1 MLDSKRVAA
10 FIARKRREQGLTQA
24 QVAEKLGVSYQAVSK
39 WERGTIPNV
48 EIVVELAKLLQVSV
62 DTLLVG
68 GESWFSYE
76 KAGIN
81 LESLDAFKRDAA
93 SFCAPDGPRVVSV
106 PGYAPP
112 LLDIHFPEMRDPL
125 LMMSANTIGAKCK
138 MAAKY
143 GYTEVV
149 GRDIVNDLI
158 VHTCSAGGHPL
169 ALTDSLISGNA
180 DQRLLRSL
188 IKGISEACRENGC
201 ALLGGSTCIQPQT
214 MRLGEYTL
222 SATMV
227 GVVEKRK
234 VVDGSAIKE
243 GDKVLV
249 MASNGL
255 HTSHYTQMRVLL
267 EKMPQI
273 EKERIEGETF
283 IQHLMKPHPSYY
295 KALRP
300 LLGRPE
306 LHGMPVLTIGGLAT
320 SRQLHKIMPD
330 GLTAELDLR
339 KLRPL
344 PFFRFLKKVSGY
356 NEEEMVN
363 HQNCGVGLCLIVDKD
378 SAEEV
383 SKEVSQYFDCYELGR
398 VKAGDK
404 KVVLKNH
411 IKWE

>member
-10 FIARKRREQGLTQA
+10 FIAMKRREMGLTQA

-39 WERGTIPNV
+39 WERGTVPNV
-48 EIVVELAKLLQVSV
+48 EIVVELAKLLQVSA
-62 DTLLVG
+62 DALLAG

-76 KAGIN
+76 KAGID
-81 LESLDAFKRDAA
+81 LERLRAFKGEAV
-93 SFCAPDGPRVVSV
+93 SYCTTDGFRVIDV

-112 LLDIHFPEMRDPL
+112 LLDIYFPDMREPVL
-125 LMMSANTIGAKCK
+125 VMNTNTIGAKCK

-158 VHTCSAGGHPL
+158 AHTCSAGGHPL
-169 ALTDSLISGNA
+169 ALTDNLISGNA
-180 DQRLLRSL
+180 DQELLRSL
-188 IKGISEACRENGC
+188 VKGISEACRENEC

-243 GDKVLV
+243 GDIILV
-249 MASNGL
+249 VASNGL

-273 EKERIEGETF
+273 EKQEIEGESF
-283 IQHLMKPHPSYY
+283 IRHLMRPHPSYY
-295 KALRP
+295 KALKP

-306 LHGMPVLTIGGLAT
+306 LHGMPVVTIGGLAN
-320 SRQLHKIMPD
+320 SRQLYRIMPD
-330 GLTAELDLR
+330 GLTAKLDLG

-356 NEEEMVN
+356 DESDMLY
-363 HQNCGVGLCLIVDKD
+363 HHNCGVGLCLIVDKD
-378 SAEEV
+378 SAEEIA
-383 SKEVSQYFDCYELGR
+383 KEISRHFDCYELGQIKR
-398 VKAGDK
+398 GSGKI
-404 KVVLKNH
+404 VLKNH
-411 IKWE
+411 VKWE

>member
-10 FIARKRREQGLTQA
+10 FISRKRREQGLTQA

-62 DTLLVG
+62 DTLLAG

-76 KAGIN
+76 KAGID
-81 LESLDAFKRDAA
+81 LASLDAFKGDAA
-93 SFCAPDGPRVVSV
+93 SFCEPDGPRVVSV

-112 LLDIHFPEMRDPL
+112 LLDIHFPEMREPVL
-125 LMMSANTIGAKCK
+125 VMSSNTIGAKCK

-143 GYTEVV
+143 GCTEVV

-158 VHTCSAGGHPL
+158 AHTCSAGGYPL
-169 ALTDSLISGNA
+169 ALTDNLISGNA
-180 DQRLLRSL
+180 DQGLLRSL
-188 IKGISEACRENGC
+188 IKGISEACRENEC

-222 SATMV
+222 SATMI

-234 VVDGSAIKE
+234 VIDGSAIKE
-243 GDKVLV
+243 GDIILV
-249 MASNGL
+249 VASNGL

-295 KALRP
+295 KALKS

-306 LHGMPVLTIGGLAT
+306 LHGMPVLTIGGLAN
-320 SRQLHKIMPD
+320 SRQLYKIMPD

-356 NEEEMVN
+356 DESGMLY
-363 HQNCGVGLCLIVDKD
+363 HHNCGVGLCLIVDKD
-378 SAEEV
+378 SAEEIAR
-383 SKEVSQYFDCYELGR
+383 EVGQHFDCYELGR
-398 VKAGDK
+398 IK
-404 KVVLKNH
+404 KGSEKIVMKNH
-411 IKWE
+411 AKWE

>member
-62 DTLLVG
+62 DTLLAG

-81 LESLDAFKRDAA
+81 LESLRTFKGEAA
-93 SFCAPDGPRVVSV
+93 SYCTTDGFRVVDV

-112 LLDIHFPEMRDPL
+112 LLDIHFPDMREPVLVMNTD
-125 LMMSANTIGAKCK
+125 TIGAKCK
-138 MAAKY
+138 LAAKY
-143 GYTEVV
+143 GYLEVV
-149 GRDIVNDLI
+149 GRDIVNDLAAN
-158 VHTCSAGGHPL
+158 VCTAGARPL
-169 ALTDSLISGNA
+169 AFLDSIVGGGMDKELFAS
-180 DQRLLRSL
+180 LL
-188 IKGISEACRENGC
+188 KGIKQGCEENECAFIGGC
-201 ALLGGSTCIQPQT
+201 TNIQPQT
-214 MRLGEYTL
+214 MLPGDYVLTG
-222 SATMV
+222 SIV
-227 GVVEKRK
+227 GAVEKGNILDGTAIRSGD
-234 VVDGSAIKE
+234 VVLA
-243 GDKVLV
+243 V
-249 MASNGL
+249 ASSGL
-255 HTSHYTQMRVLL
+255 HISHYTQMRLL
-267 EKMPQI
+267 LDKMPWLET
-273 EKERIEGETF
+273 EKVDGETF
-283 IQHLMKPHPSYY
+283 IQHIMKPQPAYY
-295 KALRP
+295 KALKP
-300 LLGRPE
+300 LLGREE
-306 LHGMPVLTIGGLAT
+306 LHGIAHLTVRALVGGHLCTLMPE
-320 SRQLHKIMPD
+320 
-330 GLTAELDLR
+330 GLTSELDLR

-344 PFFRFLKKVSGY
+344 PFFSFLKKVSGY

-378 SAEEV
+378 SAEEI
-383 SKEVSQYFDCYELGR
+383 SKEIRQYFDCYELGR

>member
-1 MLDSKRVAA
+1 MLDSKRIAA
-10 FIARKRREQGLTQA
+10 FITRSRREQGLTQA

-48 EIVVELAKLLQVSV
+48 EILVELAKLLQVSV
-62 DTLLVG
+62 DTLLAG

-76 KAGIN
+76 KAGID
-81 LESLDAFKRDAA
+81 LASLDAFKGDAA
-93 SFCAPDGPRVVSV
+93 SFCASDGPRAVSV

-112 LLDIHFPEMRDPL
+112 LLDIHFPEMREPVL
-125 LMMSANTIGAKCK
+125 VMSSNTIGAKCK

-143 GYTEVV
+143 GCTEVV

-158 VHTCSAGGHPL
+158 THTCSAGGHPL
-169 ALTDSLISGNA
+169 ALTDNLISGNA
-180 DQRLLRSL
+180 DQGLLRSL
-188 IKGISEACRENGC
+188 IKGISEACRENEC

-222 SATMV
+222 SATIA

-243 GDKVLV
+243 GDIILV
-249 MASNGL
+249 VASNGL

-295 KALRP
+295 KALKS

-320 SRQLHKIMPD
+320 NRQLYRMMPE

-356 NEEEMVN
+356 DESDMLY
-363 HQNCGVGLCLIVDKD
+363 HHNCGVGLCLIVDKD
-378 SAEEV
+378 SAEEIAR
-383 SKEVSQYFDCYELGR
+383 EVGQHFDCYDLGWI
-398 VKAGDK
+398 K
-404 KVVLKNH
+404 KGSEKIVMKNH
-411 IKWE
+411 VKWE